1 MSKWTLSV
9 LTIIAAT
16 CLYSCGGG
24 GGGSKSAYVVQ
35 IQSTL
40 VYPKTTSIKSGDS
53 VQWVN
58 KDTASHQVASGTL
71 ARVSNPVILPEI
83 EIRSG
88 NTFVPSS
95 LSADFGDTVRWH
107 NLTGS
112 EFVMNI
118 VNDAGTV
125 IDTLTFANGEVKSY
139 TDFPTA
145 GKYTAQK
152 KGNVFFS
159 GTVTLY
165 GIPTP
170 NGIFQSDILPNG
182 GTFTRK
188 FSGYGTLPFYVLDP
202 NDPSRAFIM
211 GNIVVQ

>member
-1 MSKWTLSV
+1 MSKWVFSALLIV
-9 LTIIAAT
+9 AAI

-35 IQSTL
+35 IQSTR
-40 VYPKTTSIKSGDS
+40 VYPKTTSIKSGDG
-53 VQWVN
+53 VEWVN
-58 KDTASHQVASGTL
+58 KDSAAHQVVSGTL
-71 ARVSNPVILPEI
+71 AKVSNPVTLPEI

-88 NTFVPSS
+88 STFAPSS
-95 LSADFGDTVRWH
+95 LDANFGDTVQWH

-112 EFVMNI
+112 EFVMDI

-139 TDFPTA
+139 KDFPTA
-145 GKYTAQK
+145 GRYTAQK
-152 KGNVFFS
+152 SGNAFFS

-188 FSGYGTLPFYVLDP
+188 FSGYGTLPYYVLYTDDP
-202 NDPSRAFIM
+202 NEAFIT
-211 GNIVVQ
+211 GSIVVQ